1 MKRIAILAIV
11 TGLALGAMPAGT
23 AQAEDSPPPNAIVSE
38 GNGAAVFIGYG
49 GDKSVNL
56 SWRPSKKYESANM
69 LYQVQRSDGAM
80 LESKTSASEFKD
92 VDLTPNSVYGYTL
105 ITFKA
110 LKKTYTMT
118 SGPSKGQTI
127 TRTVTRRV
135 GRNQI
140 NVMTLPSMVVGLTAS
155 AGLDSMSLTWQP
167 PQYTANPVTYTVTM
181 DGNVM
186 GYNITALNFQ
196 QGGLVC
202 AHSYSV
208 VVLTQNTAGYSAVSA
223 KLSVR
228 TATCPKE

>member
-1 MKRIAILAIV
+1 MKRIAILAAM
-11 TGLALGAMPAGT
+11 TGLTLGMLPWGS
-23 AQAEDSPPPNAIVSE
+23 AQAEDTPPPNAIVSE

-49 GDKSVNL
+49 GDKVVNL

-80 LESKTSASEFKD
+80 LESKTSAAEFKD
-92 VDLTPNSVYGYTL
+92 VDLTPNTVYGYTL

-110 LKKTYTMT
+110 LKKTYTVQ

-127 TRTVTRRV
+127 TRTVTKRV

-140 NVMTLPSMVVGLTAS
+140 NVMTLPSMVVGLTGQ
-155 AGLDSMSLTWQP
+155 AGLDNMSLTWLP
-167 PQYTANPVTYTVTM
+167 PQYTANPVTYTVTL

-186 GYNITALNFQ
+186 GYSLTDTKFQ
-196 QGGLVC
+196 QAGLSC
-202 AHSYSV
+202 SHSYSV

-228 TATCPKE
+228 TSTCPKD